1 MADSVQSTANGPLQ
15 GASQTSGRGPIQSF
29 LIFFKDS
36 FPAVAVIT
44 IVVTIIFPMPT
55 VLLDTLMA
63 FNLIFAL
70 LILLTVLNTR
80 KPTEISLFPTLLLVS
95 TIFSLALNVSSTRL
109 ILTQGQNFDGRM
121 IKAFSTFV
129 VGSGGTQGIVVGFI
143 IFIIIIAVQI
153 VVITKGATRVS
164 EVAAR
169 FTLDSM
175 SVKMM
180 GVETEYSS
188 GAINEEEAKR
198 QKAEIRQESD
208 FYGSM
213 DGASKFISGNVKV
226 GVFIIVVE
234 ILGGFIIGSA
244 MYNESNVVSTY
255 ISLAIGD
262 GLVTQL
268 PALLISVAMGIVVT
282 RAAAT
287 GNLSDQVVEQ
297 LLTKDSKIYWILSV
311 MLVFLALL
319 PGFPWYVLI
328 PMAAI
333 IGFHA
338 YRTGQ
343 AKKRVEGFNEMM
355 SKTREQKEEKPAD
368 FSPVVPL
375 DALSLELGYGLVPLV
390 EKEKGAELLERVQ
403 GVRRQSAYDLGLV
416 IPKVRI
422 IDNSILEPSEYCFKI
437 KGVDSGRGKIRLGNF
452 LCINPGNVTE
462 EIPGEKTV
470 DPAFGLQAIWIDQE
484 RRDDA
489 ERAGYTVVD
498 PPSIIATHLTEIIR
512 RSAANILGLQDT
524 QAILDTLRKEYPA
537 VVEEV
542 LRENRGLRLT
552 DIQKILHGLLR
563 ERVSIRNMVS
573 ILEALADF
581 APVSKNIWF
590 LTEKARQA
598 LASQICHQYA
608 DDDHILRVLTID
620 PSLEQKII
628 DAKYETASGLV
639 CALDPPTQKA
649 WIKSVVRA
657 VTAVKEKGWMPVVL
671 CSEQARF
678 LVKNITD
685 RELPD
690 LAVLS
695 VPEITKD
702 IKPEAVGI
710 IRLEDTASNGFAT
723 VPGMEQ

>member
-1 MADSVQSTANGPLQ
+1 MADIAQEGINKQPSRNPL
-15 GASQTSGRGPIQSF
+15 GFI
-29 LIFFKDS
+29 KES

-44 IVVTIIFPMPT
+44 IVLAIILPMPT
-55 VLLDTLMA
+55 VLLDALMA

-70 LILLTVLNTR
+70 LILLNVLYAH

-109 ILTQGQNFDGRM
+109 ILTQGARFDGRM

-129 VGSGGTQGIVVGFI
+129 VGSGGTQGLVVGFI

-153 VVITKGATRVS
+153 IVITKGATRVS

-175 SVKMM
+175 TVKMM
-180 GVETEYSS
+180 AVETEYNS
-188 GAINEEEAKR
+188 GAISEEEAKH
-198 QKAEIRQESD
+198 QKREIRQESD

-226 GVFIIVVE
+226 GVFIIIVE
-234 ILGGFIIGSA
+234 MLGGFIIGSA
-244 MYNESNVVSTY
+244 MYGEQDVVSTY
-255 ISLAIGD
+255 ISLAVGD

-287 GNLSDQVVEQ
+287 GDLSDQVVKQ
-297 LLTKDSKIYWILSV
+297 LLVRDAKIFWILAIV
-311 MLVFLALL
+311 LVVLALL
-319 PGFPWYVLI
+319 PGFPWYVLL
-328 PMAAI
+328 PMAALV
-333 IGFHA
+333 GFHA

-343 AKKRVEGFNEMM
+343 VKKQAEGFNEMM
-355 SKTREQKEEKPAD
+355 SKTRDQKDEKPVD

-437 KGVDSGRGKIRLGNF
+437 KGVDSGRGKIRIGYF
-452 LCINPGNVTE
+452 LCINPGTVTE
-462 EIPGEKTV
+462 EIRGEETI
-470 DPAFGLQAIWIDQE
+470 DPAFGLKALWIDQG
-484 RRDDA
+484 RRDEA
-489 ERAGYTVVD
+489 ERAGYTVID

-512 RSAANILGLQDT
+512 KFAADILGLQDT

-537 VVEEV
+537 VVDEV
-542 LRENRGLRLT
+542 TREGKGLRVT
-552 DIQKILHGLLR
+552 EIQKVFHALLR
-563 ERVSIRNMVS
+563 EKVSIRNKVS
-573 ILEALADF
+573 ILEALADY

-598 LASQICHQYA
+598 IANQICHQYV
-608 DDDHILRVLTID
+608 DEDRRLRVLTID

-649 WIKSVVRA
+649 WIRA
-657 VTAVKEKGWMPVVL
+657 ISKAAAAVKEKGWMPVVL

-678 LVKNITD
+678 LVKNSTD

-695 VPEITKD
+695 VPEIVSSV
-702 IKPEAVGI
+702 IPEAVGI
-710 IRLEDTASNGFAT
+710 VRIEAD
-723 VPGMEQ
+723 Q

>member
-1 MADSVQSTANGPLQ
+1 MSDEAQSGP
-15 GASQTSGRGPIQSF
+15 GNNIWG
-29 LIFFKDS
+29 FFKDS

-44 IVVTIIFPMPT
+44 IVVAIIFPMPT
-55 VLLDTLMA
+55 VLLDALMA
-63 FNLIFAL
+63 VNLVFSL
-70 LILLTVLNTR
+70 LILLIVLYTQ
-80 KPTEISLFPTLLLVS
+80 KPTEFSLFPTLLLVS

-109 ILTQGQNFDGRM
+109 ILTQGARFDGRM
-121 IKAFSTFV
+121 IRAFSTFV
-129 VGSGGTQGIVVGFI
+129 VGSSGTEGLVVGFI

-153 VVITKGATRVS
+153 IVITKGATRVS

-175 SVKMM
+175 QVKMM
-180 GVETEYSS
+180 AVETEYSQGS
-188 GAINEEEAKR
+188 ITEEEAKK

-213 DGASKFISGNVKV
+213 DGASKFISGNVKI

-234 ILGGFIIGSA
+234 MLGGFIIGSV
-244 MYNESNVVSTY
+244 MYGEADVFSTY
-255 ISLAIGD
+255 ISLAVGD

-268 PALLISVAMGIVVT
+268 PALLVSTAMGIVVT

-287 GNLSDQVVEQ
+287 GVLSQQVINQIFGRDPLV
-297 LLTKDSKIYWILSV
+297 YWICSGV
-311 MLVFLALL
+311 LVFLSVL
-319 PGFPWYVLI
+319 PGFPWYVLL
-328 PMAAI
+328 PMAGVTAY
-333 IGFHA
+333 HA
-338 YRTGQ
+338 YRTMRV
-343 AKKRVEGFNEMM
+343 KKRVENFNQMM
-355 SKTREQKEEKPAD
+355 TKTRDKKEEKPVD

-375 DALSLELGYGLVPLV
+375 DPLSLELGYGLVPLV

-437 KGVDSGRGKIRLGNF
+437 KGVDSGRGKIRLGYF
-452 LCINPGNVTE
+452 LCINPGMVTQE
-462 EIPGEKTV
+462 MEGEKTV
-470 DPAFGLQAIWIDQE
+470 DPAFGLPAIWIEHDK
-484 RRDDA
+484 RDDA

-512 RSAANILGLQDT
+512 RHAADILGLQDT

-542 LRENRGLRLT
+542 LREGKGLRIT
-552 DIQKILHGLLR
+552 EIQKILHGLLR
-563 ERVSIRNMVS
+563 EKVSIRNMVS
-573 ILEALADF
+573 VLEAIADY

-608 DDDHILRVLTID
+608 DDDRRLRVLTVD
-620 PSLEQKII
+620 PSVEQRII
-628 DAKYETASGLV
+628 DAKYETASGIV

-649 WIKSVVRA
+649 WIKA
-657 VTAVKEKGWMPVVL
+657 VAKAAAAVKEKGWMPVIL

-678 LVKNITD
+678 LIKNSTD

-695 VPEITKD
+695 VPEIVPE
-702 IKPEAVGI
+702 IIPEAVGM
-710 IRLEDTASNGFAT
+710 IRIDDASNGAE
-723 VPGMEQ
+723 M

>member
-1 MADSVQSTANGPLQ
+1 MADIAQGENTVSRNPLE
-15 GASQTSGRGPIQSF
+15 
-29 LIFFKDS
+29 FFKDS

-44 IVVTIIFPMPT
+44 IVLAIILPMPT

-70 LILLTVLNTR
+70 LILLNVLYTN

-95 TIFSLALNVSSTRL
+95 TIFSLALNVSSTRS
-109 ILTQGQNFDGRM
+109 ILTEGAGFDGRM
-121 IKAFSTFV
+121 IRAFSTFV
-129 VGSGGTQGIVVGFI
+129 VGSGGTQGLVVGFI

-153 VVITKGATRVS
+153 IVITKGATRVS

-175 SVKMM
+175 QVKMM
-180 GVETEYSS
+180 GVETEYSQGS
-188 GAINEEEAKR
+188 ITEEEAKR

-226 GVFIIVVE
+226 GVFIIIVE
-234 ILGGFIIGSA
+234 ILGGFIIGST
-244 MYNESNVVSTY
+244 MYGESDVINTY
-255 ISLAIGD
+255 ISLAVGD

-287 GNLSDQVVEQ
+287 GNLSDQVVQQ
-297 LLTKDSKIYWILSV
+297 LLKRDAKIFWILSGV
-311 MLVFLALL
+311 LVVLALL

-328 PMAAI
+328 PMAALL
-333 IGFHA
+333 GFHA

-343 AKKRVEGFNEMM
+343 AKKRAAGFNEMM
-355 SKTREQKEEKPAD
+355 AKTREHKEEKPVD

-437 KGVDSGRGKIRLGNF
+437 KGVDAGRGKIRLGYY
-452 LCINPGNVTE
+452 LCINPGVVTTE
-462 EIPGEKTV
+462 LQGEKTV
-470 DPAFGLQAIWIDQE
+470 DPAFGLPAVWIEQE
-484 RRDDA
+484 RRDEA

-512 RSAANILGLQDT
+512 RHAAEILGLQDT
-524 QAILDTLRKEYPA
+524 QAILDTLRKDHPA
-537 VVEEV
+537 VVDEV
-542 LRENRGLRLT
+542 MREGKGLRIT
-552 DIQKILHGLLR
+552 EVQKILHGLLR
-563 ERVSIRNMVS
+563 ERVSIRNLVS
-573 ILEALADF
+573 ILEAVAEYY
-581 APVSKNIWF
+581 PVSKGSIYF
-590 LTEKARQA
+590 LIEKARQA
-598 LASQICHQYA
+598 IASQICHQYT
-608 DDDHILRVLTID
+608 DDDRRLRVLTID
-620 PSLEQKII
+620 PSLEQRII
-628 DAKYETASGLV
+628 DARYETASGLV
-639 CALDPPTQKA
+639 CALDPPTQRS
-649 WIKSVVRA
+649 WIKA
-657 VTAVKEKGWMPVVL
+657 VAKAVAAVKEKGWMPVIL

-678 LVKNITD
+678 LVKNSTD

-695 VPEITKD
+695 VHEIVTT
-702 IKPEAVGI
+702 IIPEAVGI
-710 IRLEDTASNGFAT
+710 IKLED
-723 VPGMEQ
+723 MER